1 MDKSRY
7 DNRSDRWRRRARGR
21 RHWRPSRN
29 TIWWTLI
36 AAAIAILASLI
47 AVKAGPPLVGCNI
60 KGNISYNTG
69 ERIYHVPGQQYY
81 NETRISLWKGERWFC
96 SEQEARK
103 AGWRKSRFENVRPG
117 PVEPGT
123 SVLFARLLI
132 YI

>member
-1 MDKSRY
+1 VDKSRPLAEACQG
-7 DNRSDRWRRRARGR
+7 SPALAS
-21 RHWRPSRN
+21 P
-29 TIWWTLI
+29 IWWTLI

-103 AGWRKSRFENVRPG
+103 AGWRKSR
-117 PVEPGT
+117 
-123 SVLFARLLI
+123 L
-132 YI
+132 

>member
-69 ERIYHVPGQQYY
+69 ERIYHVPGQQYH

-103 AGWRKSRFENVRPG
+103 AGWRKSR
-117 PVEPGT
+117 
-123 SVLFARLLI
+123 L
-132 YI
+132 

>member
-1 MDKSRY
+1 VDKSRY

-47 AVKAGPPLVGCNI
+47 AVKAGPPLVGCNV
-60 KGNISYNTG
+60 KGNISYSTG

-96 SEQEARK
+96 SEQEARRL
-103 AGWRKSRFENVRPG
+103 ACRSQNDEEGRPIRRNKG
-117 PVEPGT
+117 LQ
-123 SVLFARLLI
+123 SYLRHC
-132 YI
+132 